1 MGTHVVIDTRQSF
14 VKIIGMR
21 VIMTYDADTLVR
33 REDFVK
39 HFRPS
44 PSILRSWIP
53 QNCSGVKGEVCRGCR
68 VMEGQNPPPPFP
80 HAPSDSPTG

>member
-1 MGTHVVIDTRQSF
+1 MGTHVVIDTRLSF

-33 REDFVK
+33 REEFVK

-44 PSILRSWIP
+44 P
-53 QNCSGVKGEVCRGCR
+53 
-68 VMEGQNPPPPFP
+68 
-80 HAPSDSPTG
+80 